1 MTKVILKI
9 SFIIL
14 ILSATTFAQ
23 QKPKLNR
30 SQYNAKLDS
39 LLQLK
44 EKLTAQKT
52 EINKSIDS
60 LNEKSSKLDVDL
72 RKALKTFYA
81 KRYGRKVGNRII
93 NKQIWKGM
101 TENMLKDSWGK
112 PDRINKNIEK
122 WGRFT
127 QWLYGKIEFFFRD
140 GKLTGWEEKK

>member
-1 MTKVILKI
+1 MTKAILKT
-9 SFIIL
+9 SLIIL
-14 ILSATTFAQ
+14 IFSVITFAQ

-30 SQYNAKLDS
+30 SQYNSKLDS

-44 EKLTAQKT
+44 EQLISQKT

-72 RKALKTFYA
+72 RKALKTVYA
-81 KRYGRKVGNRII
+81 KRYGRKIGNRII

-101 TENMLKDSWGK
+101 TENMLRDSWGK
-112 PDRINKNIEK
+112 PDRINKNIKK

>member
-9 SFIIL
+9 SFILL
-14 ILSATTFAQ
+14 ILSAITFAQ

-30 SQYNAKLDS
+30 SQYNSKLDS

-44 EKLTAQKT
+44 EQLISQKT

-72 RKALKTFYA
+72 QKALKTVYA

-101 TENMLKDSWGK
+101 TENMLRDSWGK

>member
-1 MTKVILKI
+1 MIKNINR
-9 SFIIL
+9 IIFL
-14 ILSATTFAQ
+14 VFLVSTITFAQ

-30 SQYNAKLDS
+30 SQYNSKLDS

-44 EKLTAQKT
+44 EQLISQKT

-60 LNEKSSKLDVDL
+60 LNKKSSILDTDL
-72 RKALKTFYA
+72 RKALKTVYA

-93 NKQIWKGM
+93 NKRIWKGM
-101 TENMLKDSWGK
+101 TENMLRDSWGK